1 MEKFTLGRI
10 EYKKI
15 KQMNLDQLED
25 YINEL
30 LNIRN
35 KQPID
40 TQTVIDIYYKVFN
53 NIEITDDELCII
65 DNYFLGLTKF
75 KKHDLIVLDKLSGVS
90 YFTDKYKYSLDN
102 TLLVSNFLENASE
115 SVIDKLHNILFDYN
129 DNTLLSGTGLML
141 LMKIAIPEFY
151 DNKKVE
157 SKPNISSVDNQ
168 SVKSNS
174 LSLKDFSTA
183 DWSIESINI
192 NSTHKLLHIKH
203 HVVFQ
208 NQSIL
213 DFTVK
218 FTAKSSVSKSYLKKY
233 YLDIED
239 IAYTSN
245 GKTVAIN
252 AASLNFRKLMEIAN
266 SKYEQIELNKMIVG
280 KLQGW
285 LGVNKPTIQK
295 KILKIIKDKV
305 SVVVKVNDHFIVDYC
320 DKKISFNCSS
330 KTANVKIGE
339 LISLTYFDDDGK
351 ILKELNLRI
360 NTNKNI
366 APSKSNDHNND
377 KGFICLYDSTNHVTR
392 YCEQLG
398 HELIQRII
406 KCHSKKNPNIDV
418 NVYYC
423 KQCNLFYLR
432 RTLYNQY
439 KNYKFDY
446 EFVDTPIIKTDV
458 NSEIKPNFSNSNVKN
473 INIEDFLVRTSL
485 NKCVNNN
492 HTLSRIKACVSIITK
507 SNGIIEE
514 TFDAAYCSECNKSY
528 ILESTYNRLKK
539 LGQICCKVIEY
550 EDLKQNYSSFSSWQK
565 KSLLAMYGY
574 NVNKNESLTVAERH
588 MILDFIIENNIMRPF
603 EIISHLEM
611 LIRTRK
617 NLKNMADA
625 REKWEDDIRY
635 VQNYNEVNDYVRVKS
650 IFAKR

>member
-1 MEKFTLGRI
+1 MEKFIHT
-10 EYKKI
+10 
-15 KQMNLDQLED
+15 
-25 YINEL
+25 
-30 LNIRN
+30 
-35 KQPID
+35 
-40 TQTVIDIYYKVFN
+40 
-53 NIEITDDELCII
+53 
-65 DNYFLGLTKF
+65 
-75 KKHDLIVLDKLSGVS
+75 
-90 YFTDKYKYSLDN
+90 
-102 TLLVSNFLENASE
+102 
-115 SVIDKLHNILFDYN
+115 
-129 DNTLLSGTGLML
+129 
-141 LMKIAIPEFY
+141 
-151 DNKKVE
+151 
-157 SKPNISSVDNQ
+157 KPNISSVDNQ

-183 DWSIESINI
+183 DWSIESINV
-192 NSTHKLLHIKH
+192 NSTHKLMHIKH

-208 NQSIL
+208 NQSFL

-218 FTAKSSVSKSYLKKY
+218 FTTKYPIIKPYLKKY

-252 AASLNFRKLMEIAN
+252 ADSLNFRKLMEIADL
-266 SKYEQIELNKMIVG
+266 KYEQIELYKLIEE

-285 LGVNKPTIQK
+285 LGVNKSTIQK
-295 KILKIIKDKV
+295 KILKIVKDKV
-305 SVVVKVNDHFIVDYC
+305 SAVVKVNDHFIVDYC
-320 DKKISFNCSS
+320 DKKFSYNCSS
-330 KTANVKIGE
+330 KIVNIKFGE
-339 LISLTYFDDDGK
+339 LICLTYVDAEGV
-351 ILKELNLRI
+351 ILKELNTRI
-360 NTNKNI
+360 NINKN
-366 APSKSNDHNND
+366 ADSSKSNASKSNTSKSNNCC
-377 KGFICLYDSTNHVTR
+377 KGFICLYDSTNNTSR

-398 HELIQRII
+398 HELIQRSI
-406 KCHSKKNPNIDV
+406 KCHSKKKPNVDI
-418 NVYYC
+418 NAYYC

-439 KNYKFDY
+439 KNFKFDY
-446 EFVDTPIIKTDV
+446 DFVNTPIIKTNV
-458 NSEIKPNFSNSNVKN
+458 NSEIKPNSSNSNVKN

-574 NVNKNESLTVAERH
+574 NVNKNESLTVAERR

-625 REKWEDDIRY
+625 REKWEEDISY